1 MTEWDKRAKMA
12 RKAVEKLIA
21 RGDDQADR
29 VDALEAVLDRV
40 EKLLG
45 EMSAHIAEFDKRM
58 EAPSHMRALVPV
70 ESYMGAIQRL
80 TRQSLAIIDEVTIPK
95 ERTDG

>member
-1 MTEWDKRAKMA
+1 MTEWDKQAEMA

-45 EMSAHIAEFDKRM
+45 EMSGHIAEFDKRM

-70 ESYMGAIQRL
+70 ESYMVAIQRL
-80 TRQSLAIIDEVTIPK
+80 TNQSRAIIDEVTIPK